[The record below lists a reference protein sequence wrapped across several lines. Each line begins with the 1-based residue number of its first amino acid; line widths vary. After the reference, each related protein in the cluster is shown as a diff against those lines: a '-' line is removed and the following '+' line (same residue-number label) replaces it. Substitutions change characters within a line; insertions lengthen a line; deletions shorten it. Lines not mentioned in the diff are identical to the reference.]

1 MTTHSNILAWRILW
15 REEPGGL
22 LSMGLHRVRHD
33 WSDLAYMH
41 ALEKE
46 MATHSSILPG
56 TEEPGGLLSIGSH
69 RVGHDWSDSVCM
81 HGKRRGLK
89 FLKFVEVSSVPKY
102 VVNPRE
108 CSLYPWK
115 DLYSGFLKC
124 NILKISIKSNCSIIS
139 FNICFHI
146 NSLSGKSVH
155 WCVQFSCSI
164 ASNSL
169 RSHELQMPGLPVHHQ
184 LPESTQTHVHWV
196 GDAI

>member
-1 MTTHSNILAWRILW
+1 
-15 REEPGGL
+15 
-22 LSMGLHRVRHD
+22 MGLHRVRHD

-56 TEEPGGLLSIGSH
+56 TEEPGGLLSMGSH
-69 RVGHDWSDSVCM
+69 RVGHDWSDLVCM

-115 DLYSGFLKC
+115 GLYSGFLKC
-124 NILKISIKSNCSIIS
+124 NILKISIKSICSVVS
-139 FNICFHI
+139 FRFSVALLIFCLEDLSLDVSGVLKSPTVVMFPSVSFLCLFVHCFMC
-146 NSLSGKSVH
+146 LG
-155 WCVQFSCSI
+155 
-164 ASNSL
+164 AL
-169 RSHELQMPGLPVHHQ
+169 Y
-184 LPESTQTHVHWV
+184 
-196 GDAI
+196 